1 MPFTTTFASLSSKGF
16 SSDLPIFIDYVLE
29 DTELVATSLIDGG
42 VAIAGDQADA
52 IILGDSS
59 FSSSVGTGLT
69 QNGRVFIEGMAGNTL
84 PSFSTATAVETG
96 TVALEG
102 LGETTFIDKNGTYAV
117 ASPSLPSTASGVDD
131 LHIYYAPT
139 ANNWSLQTLIGP
151 TGTYDAFGMHG
162 QINQNGDVVLA
173 QGKAGG
179 GGSPLVRTLE
189 ISSRTGVSTW
199 SFDQAITDGGDNT
212 AFGDASDFNTA
223 GDALI
228 AGAYAVDGTTYTNE
242 GRAYI
247 YEKSGGTWSLTATLQ
262 SPVTPAQNDE
272 SFGIQVQMNTTGDSV
287 VISALKAFG
296 TGAAFR
302 FEKSGGT
309 WSHTTTFQPV
319 DDLDGQTLQASGV
332 SMKANKDDHNI
343 IIMHGQV
350 PLAGAYGQ
358 GRVFIGQLG
367 SGIYVQSQTIPFAS
381 SGSMRPM
388 SFTNDGSKFIGK
400 SFVGGNTDLVLYA
413 KA

>member
-16 SSDLPIFIDYVLE
+16 SSDLPIFVDYLLE
-29 DTELVATSLIDGG
+29 DTELVSTSLIDGG
-42 VAIAGDQADA
+42 VSIAGDTADA
-52 IILGDSS
+52 IILGDPS
-59 FSSSVGTGLT
+59 FTKSTFPSIT
-69 QNGRVFIEGMAGNTL
+69 QCGRVFIEGMAGNTL

-96 TVALEG
+96 TVFLQE
-102 LGETTFIDKNGTYAV
+102 LGRDTSIDKNGTYAV
-117 ASPSLPSTASGVDD
+117 ASPTGPSTSSGVDNS
-131 LHIYYAPT
+131 HIYYAAT
-139 ANNWSLQTLIGP
+139 ANNWSLQTTIGP
-151 TGTYDAFGMHG
+151 VGTYDTFGQNG
-162 QINQNGDVVLA
+162 VINQNGDTISVH
-173 QGKAGG
+173 GKVAGG
-179 GGSPLVRTLE
+179 TESIE

-199 SFDQAITDGGDNT
+199 SFDQTLTNGGTND
-212 AFGDASDFNTA
+212 AFGARSDFNTA
-223 GDALI
+223 GDALVV
-228 AGAYAVDGTTYTNE
+228 GAYAFDGATYTNE

-247 YEKSGGTWSLTATLQ
+247 YELSGGTWSLTATLQ
-262 SPVTPAQNDE
+262 SPVTPTQNDW

-287 VISALKAFG
+287 VISALRAFG

-309 WSHTTTFQPV
+309 WSHTATFQPV

-332 SMKANKDDHNI
+332 SMKANKNDHTI

-367 SGIYVQSQTIPFAS
+367 SGTYVQSQTIPFAN

-400 SFVGGNTDLVLYA
+400 SYVGGNTDLVLYA